1 MIGGPP
7 APPLRSKV
15 SPGKFSGTNG
25 VDHHQLHAAERLGP
39 LIFITTTITNALSL
53 TSHSQKILWMHCG
66 FNLLLLAGQTE
77 TGPTMAWST
86 ASGSTWASGSGR
98 TRTGRRT
105 TLDNINIW
113 TALARTSMWLP
124 PREPQ
129 PQGRNLNSSRTAT
142 VSHATY
148 INLQTLRDQWWY
160 QYIWIFGKV
169 PKGGGCHFQSKNEY
183 CRFWE
188 L

>member
-39 LIFITTTITNALSL
+39 SSLSPLLSLLPFLSRVKAKKLFECIVVLIFCC
-53 TSHSQKILWMHCG
+53 SQDK
-66 FNLLLLAGQTE
+66 
-77 TGPTMAWST
+77 
-86 ASGSTWASGSGR
+86 
-98 TRTGRRT
+98 RRR
-105 TLDNINIW
+105 
-113 TALARTSMWLP
+113 ARQWLGA
-124 PREPQ
+124 RQVGVHGLRDLGE
-129 PQGRNLNSSRTAT
+129 QGRGRERPWTTSTYERHWQGHPCDFHHENHNHKVGSI

-148 INLQTLRDQWWY
+148 LDLHTQRDRWRY
-160 QYIWIFGKV
+160 QNRRIFGK
-169 PKGGGCHFQSKNEY
+169 GGIIFDPTH
-183 CRFWE
+183 